1 MNEEA
6 DVVQLQVAGA
16 LGNQYRQEQREF
28 LGYLA
33 NLLKTSMPNSVT
45 LQSTGI
51 FKKSLVGLKIEVGGD
66 ILGLSVLP
74 NQELQPTFTKVVRG
88 IALKTETLQME
99 EWIALLSEWIGQNAK
114 SSETSRNAL
123 AQLLALP

>member
-1 MNEEA
+1 
-6 DVVQLQVAGA
+6 
-16 LGNQYRQEQREF
+16 
-28 LGYLA
+28 
-33 NLLKTSMPNSVT
+33 MPNSVT

>member
-1 MNEEA
+1 VNEEA